1 MTLQQ
6 LKNQHPEL
14 IQQIRAEATKEAVLA
29 ERERILGIAE
39 VIAPEATKKVR
50 AMIEAGLNA
59 KQAKAMLGTFAGLA
73 EEDKKNQILAAL
85 KAAHGEGVAGNVG
98 GMSRGENSLMSV
110 IRARNKDTDS
120 RRNPLVATKE
130 KLVE

>member
-59 KQAKAMLGTFAGLA
+59 KQAKAMRGTFAGLA

-85 KAAHGEGVAGNVG
+85 KAAHGAGVAGKVG

-110 IRARNKDTDS
+110 IRARNKGTDS
-120 RRNPLVATKE
+120 RRNPLVETE
-130 KLVE
+130 EQRVE

>member
-85 KAAHGEGVAGNVG
+85 KAAHDEGVAGNVG

-120 RRNPLVATKE
+120 RRNPLVETE
-130 KLVE
+130 EQRVE